1 MAATEDTA
9 PLLELARQAAERAGA
24 ELLSRRDHVGP
35 VDTKTST
42 TDPVSDAD
50 RASERLLV
58 ETLLEARPDDGVL
71 GEEGSSQ
78 TGSSGVSWVLD
89 PLDGTVNYLYGFPA
103 WCISVAAEDEQGALV
118 GVVREPL
125 RGETFMAARSEGAWL
140 RQQRLSVNDPVMLE
154 QALIATG
161 FAYQREHRRQQARV
175 AAEVAVHARDLRRAG
190 SAALDLC
197 WVAAGRL
204 DGYYEDS
211 VSKWDW
217 AAGALIAA
225 EAGAN
230 VGVLPGPDEREGV
243 VAAGPGLYGPLRDL
257 VTAGG

>member
-9 PLLELARQAAERAGA
+9 ELLELARQAAERAGD
-24 ELLSRRDHVGP
+24 ELLGRRRSIGP
-35 VDTKTST
+35 VDMKTSS

-58 ETLLEARPDDGVL
+58 ETLLGARPDDGVL
-71 GEEGSSQ
+71 GEEGSNE

-103 WCISVAAEDEQGALV
+103 WCVSVAAEDAEGALV

-125 RGETFMAARSEGAWL
+125 REETFMAARSKGAWL
-140 RQQRLSVNDPVMLE
+140 GERRLSVNDPVALE

-161 FAYQREHRRQQARV
+161 FAYQRSHRRQQARV

-197 WVAAGRL
+197 WLAAGRL

-225 EAGAN
+225 EAGAS
-230 VGVLPGPDEREGV
+230 VGVLLGPGERRGV

-257 VTAGG
+257 VTAGE